1 MWTAALNLAPLPD
14 GTINFSVSEVDAAGN
29 TATASGSSNK
39 DTVTRVTL
47 GNSVPPVINA
57 ALALVMLANQQLLLV
72 AKK

>member
-1 MWTAALNLAPLPD
+1 MRTAVLNLAPLPD

-29 TATASGSSNK
+29 TATASESSNK

-57 ALALVMLANQQLLLV
+57 ALFVMLANQQLLLV